1 MADLAD
7 LERSL
12 RLASPSACIEGN
24 IGTQLRGRG
33 ITVTQGEVEFC
44 EGKLSRQFVSYLNR

>member
-24 IGTQLRGRG
+24 IRMQLRGRG
-33 ITVTQGEVEFC
+33 ITVTQGEGEFC
-44 EGKLSRQFVSYLNR
+44 GGKLSRQFVSYLNR